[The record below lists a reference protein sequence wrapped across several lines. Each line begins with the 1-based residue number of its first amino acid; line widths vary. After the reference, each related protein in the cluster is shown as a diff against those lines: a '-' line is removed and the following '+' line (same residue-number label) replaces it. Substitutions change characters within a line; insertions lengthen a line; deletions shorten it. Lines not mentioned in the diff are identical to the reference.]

1 MAEEK
6 RAVYQY
12 GRRSTDLSDKKK
24 RMLSL
29 VILFS
34 MIAFVAVILLYSYLT
49 QSIDKAQDAY
59 IEETVSSSFDAIE
72 NYIGELSFNASQ
84 KASNLSQDIESKIRE
99 EYPDLSKLK
108 KEMSQKDYTNLDG
121 LISCTIQNRMYLNGV
136 TNNHNSV
143 FVTTSKDIIFNPD
156 YDSSISDKSK
166 YESWDSFINTNYN
179 KELAREACKQLTT
192 LPDSYIF
199 IEPYKSDVDGHIYYK
214 KVTIDTL
221 RNIYKNEG
229 IEGLRNYQLL
239 VPAYIKNTKDIFDN
253 PEVSI
258 GIKHNTYRMI
268 VIQRCNI
275 YDQIVANKPYLINND
290 TDKLLQDKESLLTIA
305 YGVGIIM
312 VIAFISFIVLGTML
326 FNNFIIGKQEKPIIE
341 KNTK

>member
-1 MAEEK
+1 MAEER

-49 QSIDKAQDAY
+49 ESIGKAQDAY
-59 IEETVSSSFDAIE
+59 IEETIDSSFDGIE
-72 NYIGELSFNASQ
+72 NYIGELSFSASQ
-84 KASNLSQDIESKIRE
+84 KASNLSQDIETKIRE
-99 EYPDLSKLK
+99 EYPDLSTLK
-108 KEMSQKDYTNLDG
+108 KEMSQKDYTNLDR
-121 LISCTIQNRMYLNGV
+121 LISSVVQNKMYLNDIS
-136 TNNHNSV
+136 NNHNSI

-156 YDSSISDKSK
+156 YDSSISEKSR
-166 YESWDSFINTNYN
+166 YESWQSFINTNYN
-179 KELAREACKQLTT
+179 KDLATEACRQLTT
-192 LPDSYIF
+192 MPDSYVF
-199 IEPYKSDVDGHIYYK
+199 IEPYESDIDGHTYYK

-221 RNIYKNEG
+221 RDVYEKEG
-229 IEGLRNYQLL
+229 IEGLKNYQLL

-253 PEVSI
+253 PEVST
-258 GIKHNTYRMI
+258 GIKHETYRMI

-275 YDQIVANKPYLINND
+275 YDQITTNKPYLINTD
-290 TDKLLQDKESLLTIA
+290 ADKLLKDKENLLTIA

-326 FNNFIIGKQEKPIIE
+326 FNNFIIGKREKPIIE
-341 KNTK
+341 KDKK